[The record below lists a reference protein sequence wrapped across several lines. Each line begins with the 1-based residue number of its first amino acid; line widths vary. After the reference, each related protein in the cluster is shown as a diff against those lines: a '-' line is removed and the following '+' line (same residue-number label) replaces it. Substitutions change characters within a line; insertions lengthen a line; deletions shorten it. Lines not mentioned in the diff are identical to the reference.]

1 MGGKGV
7 SFLAPAFRRYETH
20 LSTKQAHA
28 QATVRFSRTDEN
40 QGWACPPQSATS
52 AWSKMLASK
61 GVEIS
66 TPGIP
71 NPERL
76 RFPRAAR
83 IHAGGEFAL
92 VRSEGRSVQ
101 GRFLRLSAARIRW
114 RQTRFGFITPRR
126 IGMAVI
132 RNRVRRRL
140 REICRLYRR
149 VFRPWLAGRDRGE
162 IACDQ
167 GYFLRNA

>member
-1 MGGKGV
+1 MPSSVGDV
-7 SFLAPAFRRYETH
+7 S
-20 LSTKQAHA
+20 
-28 QATVRFSRTDEN
+28 VVEN
-40 QGWACPPQSATS
+40 ACFPRV
-52 AWSKMLASK
+52 SKSP
-61 GVEIS
+61 

-83 IHAGGEFAL
+83 IHSGGEFAL

-101 GRFLRLSAARIRW
+101 GRFLRLSAARDPAGG
-114 RQTRFGFITPRR
+114 QTRFGFITPRR

-140 REICRLYRR
+140 REICRLYRP
-149 VFRPWLAGRDRGE
+149 VLDPGWLVVIVAKSPAAKATFSEMREEWLILARQLPILSGSR
-162 IACDQ
+162 
-167 GYFLRNA
+167 